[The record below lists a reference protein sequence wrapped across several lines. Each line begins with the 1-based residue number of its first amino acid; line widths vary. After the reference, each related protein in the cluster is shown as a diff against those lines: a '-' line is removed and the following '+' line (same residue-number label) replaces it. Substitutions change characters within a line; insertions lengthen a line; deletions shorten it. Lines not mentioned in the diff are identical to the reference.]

1 MSNDLSKYSGGPNPF
16 VWLRDLVH
24 EKVADKDKAR
34 STVHDEVL
42 KSHIEYA
49 NTVHQHAL
57 DLHAAH
63 VEGRIKEVTAY
74 NKLAKPGTPLQAQVG
89 ESSVSLVT
97 REPKTRAP
105 KAPAKP
111 APKPLPVRDPK
122 TGRAT
127 KAPQ

>member
-1 MSNDLSKYSGGPNPF
+1 MNMEKFNKPVLEDIIRKVGSAFGGKETER
-16 VWLRDLVH
+16 VDHQKTL
-24 EKVADKDKAR
+24 E
-34 STVHDEVL
+34 
-42 KSHIEYA
+42 SHIEYA

-63 VEGRIKEVTAY
+63 VEGRIKEISAY
-74 NKLAKPGTPLQAQVG
+74 HKLAKPGTPLQAQVG

-122 TGRAT
+122 SGRAT